1 MDRVGDA
8 GPEMIYDPNKHDRR
22 SIRLKGFDYTRE
34 AAYFVTIST
43 QNQACLFGEI
53 VNEQMQL
60 NDAGRVA
67 QMVWKTI
74 PDHFSQVEI
83 DASVVMPNHVHGI
96 IIIVGATHA
105 SPPRQS
111 GPPKGSLGAIVGSY
125 KSAVSR
131 QINQLHRTSGAKV
144 WQRNYYEHII
154 RNDTGLNSIRK
165 YIADNPARWDEDTEN
180 PIHHGKG
187 HTP

>member
-1 MDRVGDA
+1 
-8 GPEMIYDPNKHDRR
+8 MIYDPNKHHRR

-34 AAYFVTIST
+34 NAYFVTICT

-53 VNEQMQL
+53 VNGQIRL

-67 QMVWKTI
+67 QMMWKAI
-74 PDHFSQVEI
+74 PAHFPHVEI
-83 DASVVMPNHVHGI
+83 DAWIVMPNHVHGI

-105 SPPRQS
+105 SPQS

-131 QINQLHRTSGAKV
+131 QINQLHRTPGATV

-154 RNDTGLNSIRK
+154 RDAAALDRIRK
-165 YIADNPARWDEDTEN
+165 YISDNPAHWAEDMEN
-180 PIHHGKG
+180 PSRH
-187 HTP
+187 